1 MLGFFRKKSRDFT
14 QPHKE
19 WPWSLT
25 VNGMPSGEFVWRD
38 VLRELS
44 KLTPD
49 PDHFLIL
56 EQQNPQEPGEYWFLQ
71 AARSSVGE
79 QAGWYIVECGFS
91 SPEGPVLLHL
101 DTPDL
106 ETAAALFKRAFQ
118 DGELEVTQFQ
128 QEGLR

>member
-25 VNGMPSGEFVWRD
+25 VNGMPSGEFVWKN

-56 EQQNPQEPGEYWFLQ
+56 NQQNPREPGEYWFLQ

-91 SPEGPVLLHL
+91 SPVGPYCSTW
-101 DTPDL
+101 TPPIWRPPPRCSSARFR
-106 ETAAALFKRAFQ
+106 TGSWK
-118 DGELEVTQFQ
+118 
-128 QEGLR
+128 